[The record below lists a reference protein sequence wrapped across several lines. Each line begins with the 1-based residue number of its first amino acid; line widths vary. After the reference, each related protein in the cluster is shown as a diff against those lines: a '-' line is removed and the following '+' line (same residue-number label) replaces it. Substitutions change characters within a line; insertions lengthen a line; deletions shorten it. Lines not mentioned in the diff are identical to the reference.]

1 MPLDKDTLYFIRLV
15 SSGRGL
21 PPRERYRRHRRHA
34 GIVGAD
40 LPHGR
45 RPRAERRR
53 VGTAAACPLAE
64 PPPRETRIRWALSA
78 ETGESV
84 PATSSKRP
92 QDRSADFSEEGHPPV
107 LAEGAQAEQELPS
120 FRRKN
125 AATSTFTSTA
135 NRTKGDRILHEIG
148 AHLYFDVPKHS
159 EYVWDGV
166 LIENHR
172 TILNVRRNRTERELN
187 ALLVRLLEKDGTHG
201 LAPGI
206 QTPPATFN
214 AIFLIRHAAVHFQK
228 EGIVLRHLCD
238 WACFLTRHWD
248 EIDHALFRTAMEDY
262 RMDRFAD
269 LMTAAAVEYLGAE
282 VPGPECEAGM
292 LGRFMEEVLTLRRC
306 RTSPLPRLFRKLR
319 PHTEPLAAARSAPD
333 TRMEILLRY
342 GARPVERNSPY
353 SGSRRPQAPVRP
365 AESAPGESWPATRDK
380 KTAMIREKVFCRLKI
395 FGFKN
400 KELFL
405 HRKNN
410 ARYTLFSAAT

>member
-1 MPLDKDTLYFIRLV
+1 MFKAAVFSWLQAAIPYMIDYSQDCRIFAALSDDKNLPMPINKDTLYFFRLV
-15 SSGRGL
+15 RSGAGL
-21 PPRERYRRHRRHA
+21 GAAPVSDTADTAVTPGSWERIYRMAADHGLSAVVWDGIRR
-34 GIVGAD
+34 
-40 LPHGR
+40 LP
-45 RPRAERRR
+45 
-53 VGTAAACPLAE
+53 TAE

-78 ETGESV
+78 EKLEERYRHQQQT
-84 PATSSKRP
+84 ASKLAAR
-92 QDRSADFSEEGHPPV
+92 FSEEGLRMLLLKGLGLSRDYPIPEHRECGDIDIY
-107 LAEGAQAEQELPS
+107 LYGQS
-120 FRRKN
+120 D
-125 AATSTFTSTA
+125 
-135 NRTKGDRILHEIG
+135 KGDRILHEIG

-292 LGRFMEEVLTLRRC
+292 LGRFMEEVLTL
-306 RTSPLPRLFRKLR
+306 SPMPDKPLPRLFRKLSGPYR
-319 PHTEPLAAARSAPD
+319 NRWRLREVLRTPVWRYYYD
-333 TRMEILLRY
+333 T
-342 GARPVERNSPY
+342 
-353 SGSRRPQAPVRP
+353 VR
-365 AESAPGESWPATRDK
+365 GQWN
-380 KTAMIREKVFCRLKI
+380 EKFTVFR
-395 FGFKN
+395 
-400 KELFL
+400 
-405 HRKNN
+405 
-410 ARYTLFSAAT
+410 

>member
-1 MPLDKDTLYFIRLV
+1 MFKAAVFSWLQAAIPYMIDYSQDCRIFAALSDDKNLPMPINKDTLYFFRLV
-15 SSGRGL
+15 RSGAGL
-21 PPRERYRRHRRHA
+21 GAAPVSDTADTAVTPGSWERIYRMAADHGLSA
-34 GIVGAD
+34 VVWDGICR
-40 LPHGR
+40 LP
-45 RPRAERRR
+45 
-53 VGTAAACPLAE
+53 AAQQ
-64 PPPRETRIRWALSA
+64 PPRETRIRWALSA
-78 ETGESV
+78 EKLEERYRHQQQT
-84 PATSSKRP
+84 ASKLAAR
-92 QDRSADFSEEGHPPV
+92 FSEEGLRMLLLKGLGLSRDYP
-107 LAEGAQAEQELPS
+107 LPEHRECGDIDIYLYGQS
-120 FRRKN
+120 D
-125 AATSTFTSTA
+125 
-135 NRTKGDRILHEIG
+135 KGDRVLHEIG

-159 EYVWDGV
+159 EYIWDGV

-292 LGRFMEEVLTLRRC
+292 LGRFMEEVLTL
-306 RTSPLPRLFRKLR
+306 SPMPDKPLPRLFRKLSGPYR
-319 PHTEPLAAARSAPD
+319 NRWRLREVLRTPVWRYYYD
-333 TRMEILLRY
+333 T
-342 GARPVERNSPY
+342 
-353 SGSRRPQAPVRP
+353 VR
-365 AESAPGESWPATRDK
+365 GQWN
-380 KTAMIREKVFCRLKI
+380 EKFTVFR
-395 FGFKN
+395 
-400 KELFL
+400 
-405 HRKNN
+405 
-410 ARYTLFSAAT
+410 

>member
-1 MPLDKDTLYFIRLV
+1 MIIRKIVVSLRHYRTTNLSMPLDKDTLYFIRLV
-15 SSGRGL
+15 SSGAGL
-21 PPRERYRRHRRHA
+21 GAAPVSDTADTAVTPGSWERIYRMAADHGLSAVVWDGIRR
-34 GIVGAD
+34 
-40 LPHGR
+40 LP
-45 RPRAERRR
+45 
-53 VGTAAACPLAE
+53 TAE

-78 ETGESV
+78 EKLEERYRHQQQT
-84 PATSSKRP
+84 ASKLAAR
-92 QDRSADFSEEGHPPV
+92 FSEEGLRMLLLKGLGLSRDYPIPEHRECGDIDIY
-107 LAEGAQAEQELPS
+107 LYGQS
-120 FRRKN
+120 D
-125 AATSTFTSTA
+125 
-135 NRTKGDRILHEIG
+135 KGDRILHEIG

-187 ALLVRLLEKDGTHG
+187 AVLVRLLEKEGTHG

-206 QTPPATFN
+206 QAPRATFN

-292 LGRFMEEVLTLRRC
+292 LGRFMEEVLTL
-306 RTSPLPRLFRKLR
+306 SPMPDKPLPRLLRKLSGPYR
-319 PHTEPLAAARSAPD
+319 NRWRLREVLRTPVWRYYYD
-333 TRMEILLRY
+333 T
-342 GARPVERNSPY
+342 
-353 SGSRRPQAPVRP
+353 VR
-365 AESAPGESWPATRDK
+365 GQWN
-380 KTAMIREKVFCRLKI
+380 EKFTVFR
-395 FGFKN
+395 
-400 KELFL
+400 
-405 HRKNN
+405 
-410 ARYTLFSAAT
+410 

>member
-1 MPLDKDTLYFIRLV
+1 MFKAAVFSWLQAAIPYMIDYSQDCRIFAALSDDKNLPMPINKDTLYFIRLV
-15 SSGRGL
+15 SSGAGL
-21 PPRERYRRHRRHA
+21 
-34 GIVGAD
+34 GAAPVSD
-40 LPHGR
+40 T
-45 RPRAERRR
+45 A
-53 VGTAAACPLAE
+53 GTAVTPGSWERIYRMAADHGLSAVVWDGICRLPAAQQ
-64 PPPRETRIRWALSA
+64 PPRETRIRWALSA
-78 ETGESV
+78 EKLEERYRHQQQT
-84 PATSSKRP
+84 ASKLAAR
-92 QDRSADFSEEGHPPV
+92 FSEEGLRMLLLKGLGLSRDYPIPEHRECGDIDIY
-107 LAEGAQAEQELPS
+107 LYGQS
-120 FRRKN
+120 D
-125 AATSTFTSTA
+125 
-135 NRTKGDRILHEIG
+135 KGDRILHEIG

-201 LAPGI
+201 LVPGI

-292 LGRFMEEVLTLRRC
+292 LGRFMEEVLTL
-306 RTSPLPRLFRKLR
+306 SPMPDKPLPRLFRKLSGPYR
-319 PHTEPLAAARSAPD
+319 NRWRLREVLRTPVWRYYYD
-333 TRMEILLRY
+333 T
-342 GARPVERNSPY
+342 
-353 SGSRRPQAPVRP
+353 VR
-365 AESAPGESWPATRDK
+365 GQWN
-380 KTAMIREKVFCRLKI
+380 EKFTVFR
-395 FGFKN
+395 
-400 KELFL
+400 
-405 HRKNN
+405 
-410 ARYTLFSAAT
+410 

>member
-1 MPLDKDTLYFIRLV
+1 MNKAAVFSWLQAAIPYMIDYSQDCRIFAALSDDKNLPMPINKDTLYFFRLIRSGAGLGAAPV
-15 SSGRGL
+15 SDTADTAVTPGSWERIYRMAADHGL
-21 PPRERYRRHRRHA
+21 SA
-34 GIVGAD
+34 VVWDGICR
-40 LPHGR
+40 LP
-45 RPRAERRR
+45 
-53 VGTAAACPLAE
+53 AAQQ
-64 PPPRETRIRWALSA
+64 PPRETRIRWALSA
-78 ETGESV
+78 EKLEERYRHQQQT
-84 PATSSKRP
+84 ASKLAAR
-92 QDRSADFSEEGHPPV
+92 FSEEGLRMLLLKGLGLSRDYPIPEHRECGDIDIY
-107 LAEGAQAEQELPS
+107 LYGQS
-120 FRRKN
+120 D
-125 AATSTFTSTA
+125 
-135 NRTKGDRILHEIG
+135 KGDRILHEIG

-292 LGRFMEEVLTLRRC
+292 LGRFMEEVLTL
-306 RTSPLPRLFRKLR
+306 SPMPDKPLPRLFRKLSGPYR
-319 PHTEPLAAARSAPD
+319 NRWRLREVLRTPVWRYYYD
-333 TRMEILLRY
+333 T
-342 GARPVERNSPY
+342 
-353 SGSRRPQAPVRP
+353 VR
-365 AESAPGESWPATRDK
+365 GQWN
-380 KTAMIREKVFCRLKI
+380 EKFTVFR
-395 FGFKN
+395 
-400 KELFL
+400 
-405 HRKNN
+405 
-410 ARYTLFSAAT
+410 

>member
-1 MPLDKDTLYFIRLV
+1 MFKAAVFSWLQAAIPYMIDYSQDCRIFAALSDDKNLPMPINKDTLYFFRLV
-15 SSGRGL
+15 RSGAGL
-21 PPRERYRRHRRHA
+21 GAAPVSDTADTAVTPGSWERIYRMAADHGLSA
-34 GIVGAD
+34 VVWDGICR
-40 LPHGR
+40 LP
-45 RPRAERRR
+45 
-53 VGTAAACPLAE
+53 AAQQ
-64 PPPRETRIRWALSA
+64 PPRETRIRWALSA
-78 ETGESV
+78 EKLEERYRHQQQT
-84 PATSSKRP
+84 ASKLAAR
-92 QDRSADFSEEGHPPV
+92 FSEEGLRMLLLKGLGLSRDYP
-107 LAEGAQAEQELPS
+107 LPEHRECGDIDIYLYGQS
-120 FRRKN
+120 D
-125 AATSTFTSTA
+125 
-135 NRTKGDRILHEIG
+135 KGDRILHEIG

-201 LAPGI
+201 LVPGI

-292 LGRFMEEVLTLRRC
+292 LGRFMEEVLTL
-306 RTSPLPRLFRKLR
+306 SPMPDKLLPRLLRKLSGPYR
-319 PHTEPLAAARSAPD
+319 NRWRLREVLRTPVWRYYYD
-333 TRMEILLRY
+333 T
-342 GARPVERNSPY
+342 
-353 SGSRRPQAPVRP
+353 VR
-365 AESAPGESWPATRDK
+365 GQWN
-380 KTAMIREKVFCRLKI
+380 EKFTVFR
-395 FGFKN
+395 
-400 KELFL
+400 
-405 HRKNN
+405 
-410 ARYTLFSAAT
+410 

>member
-1 MPLDKDTLYFIRLV
+1 MPINKDTLYFFRLIRSGAGLGAAPV
-15 SSGRGL
+15 SDTADTAVTPGSWERIYRMAADHGL
-21 PPRERYRRHRRHA
+21 SA
-34 GIVGAD
+34 VVWDGICR
-40 LPHGR
+40 LP
-45 RPRAERRR
+45 
-53 VGTAAACPLAE
+53 AAQQ
-64 PPPRETRIRWALSA
+64 PPRETRIRWALSA
-78 ETGESV
+78 EKLEERYRHQQQT
-84 PATSSKRP
+84 ASKLAAR
-92 QDRSADFSEEGHPPV
+92 FSEEGLRMLLLKGLGLSRDYP
-107 LAEGAQAEQELPS
+107 LPEHRECGDIDIYLYGQS
-120 FRRKN
+120 D
-125 AATSTFTSTA
+125 
-135 NRTKGDRILHEIG
+135 KGDRVLHEIG

-187 ALLVRLLEKDGTHG
+187 AVLVRLLEKEGTHG

-206 QTPPATFN
+206 QAPRATFN

-292 LGRFMEEVLTLRRC
+292 LGRFMEEVLTL
-306 RTSPLPRLFRKLR
+306 SPMPDKPLPRLLRKLSGPYR
-319 PHTEPLAAARSAPD
+319 NRW
-333 TRMEILLRY
+333 RLREVL
-342 GARPVERNSPY
+342 RTPVW
-353 SGSRRPQAPVRP
+353 
-365 AESAPGESWPATRDK
+365 SWPRKDK
-380 KTAMIREKVFCRLKI
+380 NSHDPGKSFAGY

-400 KELFL
+400 KELYL
-405 HRKNN
+405 HRKTTQGI
-410 ARYTLFSAAT
+410 RYLVRIGKK